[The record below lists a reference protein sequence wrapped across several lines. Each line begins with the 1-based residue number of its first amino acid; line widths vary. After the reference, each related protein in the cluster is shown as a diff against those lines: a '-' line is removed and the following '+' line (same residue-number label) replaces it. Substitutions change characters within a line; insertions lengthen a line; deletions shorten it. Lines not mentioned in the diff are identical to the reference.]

1 MFKVIV
7 ALALCAAG
15 TAVKLPAALEEYS
28 FEQFQK
34 DFQKTYAAEEV
45 RRRGSGSRVNFLL
58 V

>member
-45 RRRGSGSRVNFLL
+45 RRRGTGSRVNF
-58 V
+58 

>member
-15 TAVKLPAALEEYS
+15 TAVSMKLPAALEEYS

-45 RRRGSGSRVNFLL
+45 RRRGSGSRVNF
-58 V
+58 